1 MGPVAQ
7 PAEMTGVTP
16 RSPGRRVVTFL
27 RSLIVPVALFLVLRT
42 FVVEAFHIWPSGSM
56 ERTLLIGDF
65 LFVNKAL
72 YGAEVP
78 VLHARL
84 PGLRE
89 PERLDLVIFES
100 VEEPG
105 LTVVKRIVGV
115 PGDTLAMANNVLF
128 LNGVARDEPYVQ
140 HVPFAAEQQD
150 PRMREAQLPHYV
162 GAHRRSYRP
171 TSWNWGPVVVP
182 QDSFFVMGDNRDD
195 SYDSRYWGM
204 LGRDRIRGSPFL
216 VYFSYDRNGPL
227 PLPILTAIRWG
238 RILSV
243 PH

>member
-1 MGPVAQ
+1 MSGAL
-7 PAEMTGVTP
+7 
-16 RSPGRRVVTFL
+16 PGRPAPRRGVPAVAD
-27 RSLIVPVALFLVLRT
+27 RSRPFLVLRT

-78 VLHARL
+78 VLHRRL

-115 PGDTLAMANNVLF
+115 AGDTLAMWDNVLF
-128 LNGVARDEPYVQ
+128 RNGIAQHESYVQ
-140 HVPFAAEQQD
+140 HVPFGAEQQD
-150 PRMREAQLPHYV
+150 RRMRDTQLPHYV
-162 GAHRRSYRP
+162 GPNPGAYRP
-171 TSWNWGPVVVP
+171 TSWNCGPVAVP
-182 QDSFFVMGDNRDD
+182 PHSFFVMGDNRDD

-204 LGRDRIRGSPFL
+204 LGRDRIRGAPFL

-238 RILSV
+238 RILSI
-243 PH
+243 PR

>member
-1 MGPVAQ
+1 MNRPSRP
-7 PAEMTGVTP
+7 PAHG
-16 RSPGRRVVTFL
+16 RVVAFL

-78 VLHARL
+78 VLHRRL
-84 PGLRE
+84 PALRE
-89 PERLDLVIFES
+89 PERRDLVIFES

-115 PGDTLAMANNVLF
+115 PGDTLAMRDNVLYR
-128 LNGVARDEPYVQ
+128 NGSKADEPYVQ
-140 HVPFAAEQQD
+140 HVPFGSDQRD
-150 PRMREAQLPHYV
+150 PRMRDAQLPHYV
-162 GAHRRSYRP
+162 GENPATYRP
-171 TSWNWGPVVVP
+171 TSWNWGPVAVP
-182 QDSFFVMGDNRDD
+182 ADSFFVMGDNRDD
-195 SYDSRYWGM
+195 SYDSRYWGF
-204 LGRDRIRGSPFL
+204 LGRDRIRGAPFL
-216 VYFSYDRNGPL
+216 VYFSYDRDGPL

-238 RILSV
+238 RILSI
-243 PH
+243 PR

>member
-1 MGPVAQ
+1 
-7 PAEMTGVTP
+7 MTGAP
-16 RSPGRRVVTFL
+16 PDRRSAGSRVVAFL

-78 VLHARL
+78 VLHRRL

-115 PGDTLAMANNVLF
+115 AGDTLAMRDNVLYR
-128 LNGVARDEPYVQ
+128 NGIPPDEPYVQ
-140 HVPFAAEQQD
+140 RGPFGSEQRD
-150 PRMREAQLPHYV
+150 PRMRDAQLPHYV
-162 GAHRRSYRP
+162 GDDAAGYRP
-171 TSWNWGPVVVP
+171 TSWNWGPIVVP
-182 QDSFFVMGDNRDD
+182 PHAYFVMGDNRDD
-195 SYDSRYWGM
+195 SYDSRYWGF
-204 LGRDRIRGSPFL
+204 LGRDRIRGTPFL

-238 RILSV
+238 RILSI
-243 PH
+243 PR

>member
-1 MGPVAQ
+1 MTPPTRR
-7 PAEMTGVTP
+7 PA
-16 RSPGRRVVTFL
+16 GRRLVAFL
-27 RSLIVPVALFLVLRT
+27 RSLIVPIALFLVLRT

-72 YGAEVP
+72 YGAEIP
-78 VLHARL
+78 MLHHRL

-115 PGDTLAMANNVLF
+115 PGDTLAMRDNVLYR
-128 LNGVARDEPYVQ
+128 NGVAPREPYVQ
-140 HVPFAAEQQD
+140 HVPFASEQQD
-150 PRMREAQLPHYV
+150 PRMRDVQLPYYV
-162 GAHRRSYRP
+162 GDTPAVYRP
-171 TSWNWGPVVVP
+171 TSWNWGPVVIP
-182 QDSFFVMGDNRDD
+182 PDSFFVMGDNRDD
-195 SYDSRYWGM
+195 SYDSRYWGV

-216 VYFSYDRNGPL
+216 VYFSYDRNSPW
-227 PLPILTAIRWG
+227 PLPILTGIRWG
-238 RILSV
+238 RILSI
-243 PH
+243 PR

>member
-1 MGPVAQ
+1 MSHPPRP
-7 PAEMTGVTP
+7 PA
-16 RSPGRRVVTFL
+16 RSRVVAFL

-78 VLHARL
+78 VLHRRL
-84 PGLRE
+84 PALRE

-115 PGDTLAMANNVLF
+115 PGDTLAMRDNVLYR
-128 LNGVARDEPYVQ
+128 NGTKRNERYVQ
-140 HVPFAAEQQD
+140 HVPFGSEQRD
-150 PRMREAQLPHYV
+150 PRMRDAQLPHYV
-162 GAHRRSYRP
+162 GQNPGAYRP

-182 QDSFFVMGDNRDD
+182 TDSFFVMGDNRDD
-195 SYDSRYWGM
+195 SYDSRYWGF
-204 LGRDRIRGSPFL
+204 LGRDRIRGAPFL
-216 VYFSYDRNGPL
+216 VYFSYDRDGPL
-227 PLPILTAIRWG
+227 PLPFLTAIRWG
-238 RILSV
+238 RILSI
-243 PH
+243 PR

>member
-1 MGPVAQ
+1 
-7 PAEMTGVTP
+7 
-16 RSPGRRVVTFL
+16 L
-27 RSLIVPVALFLVLRT
+27 PVALFLVLRT

-72 YGAEVP
+72 YGAEIP
-78 VLHARL
+78 VLHRRL
-84 PGLRE
+84 PALRE

-115 PGDTLAMANNVLF
+115 PGDTLGMRANVLYR
-128 LNGVARDEPYVQ
+128 NGTPADEPYVQ
-140 HVPFAAEQQD
+140 HVPHASEQRD
-150 PRMREAQLPHYV
+150 PRMRDVQLQHYV
-162 GAHRRSYRP
+162 GPDAAGYRP

-182 QDSFFVMGDNRDD
+182 ADSFFVMGDNRDD
-195 SYDSRYWGM
+195 SYDSRYWGF
-204 LGRDRIRGSPFL
+204 LSRDRIRGSPFL
-216 VYFSYDRNGPL
+216 VYFSYDRNGPW

-238 RILSV
+238 RILSI
-243 PH
+243 PR